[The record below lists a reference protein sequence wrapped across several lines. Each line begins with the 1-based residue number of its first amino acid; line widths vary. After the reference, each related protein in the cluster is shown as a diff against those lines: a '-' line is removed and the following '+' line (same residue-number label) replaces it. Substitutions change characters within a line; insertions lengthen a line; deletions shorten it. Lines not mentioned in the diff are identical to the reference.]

1 MIILVFLIFT
11 HLVLITTQK
20 CAEIIILA
28 YTGAEQESSI
38 LKSYKHMLNVPI
50 TPPMSPILGSGSK
63 TYLNRGNNNLS
74 PIQGYYII
82 KNTNRNENFD
92 MFFLI
97 CIQNAK
103 KYPQSVIYFLKGI
116 TEAYLKM

>member
-38 LKSYKHMLNVPI
+38 LKSYKHVLNVPI

-63 TYLNRGNNNLS
+63 TYLNGGNSNLS

-82 KNTNRNENFD
+82 ENTNRNENFD

-103 KYPQSVIYFLKGI
+103 KIPSKCDIFS
-116 TEAYLKM
+116 ERHH

>member
-1 MIILVFLIFT
+1 M
-11 HLVLITTQK
+11 
-20 CAEIIILA
+20 C
-28 YTGAEQESSI
+28 S
-38 LKSYKHMLNVPI
+38 
-50 TPPMSPILGSGSK
+50 MSPSPPHEPHAGDGSK
-63 TYLNRGNNNLS
+63 TYLNGGNSNLS

-82 KNTNRNENFD
+82 KNTNINENFD

-97 CIQNAK
+97 CILNAK

>member
-1 MIILVFLIFT
+1 M
-11 HLVLITTQK
+11 
-20 CAEIIILA
+20 
-28 YTGAEQESSI
+28 SPS
-38 LKSYKHMLNVPI
+38 P
-50 TPPMSPILGSGSK
+50 PPMSPILGSGSK

-103 KYPQSVIYFLKGI
+103 KIPSKCDIFS
-116 TEAYLKM
+116 ERHH